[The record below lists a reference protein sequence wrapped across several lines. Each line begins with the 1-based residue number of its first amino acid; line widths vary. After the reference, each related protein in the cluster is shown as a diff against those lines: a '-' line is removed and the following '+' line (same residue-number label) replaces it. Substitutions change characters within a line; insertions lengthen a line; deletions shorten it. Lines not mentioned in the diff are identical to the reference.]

1 MWLTK
6 EGHMKRIKQANMS
19 FKVKRPVTFV
29 AAAAVVAAL
38 LMVLGAGMWWGCP
51 GGNKPAE
58 TSASPLPV
66 PPKAEKI
73 RKELTFHQHT
83 RVDYFYWLNQR
94 DNPRVIEYLKA
105 ENEYLEKTMKHT
117 KTLQKKLFDEITG
130 RIKLDDSTVPY
141 KTNGYYY
148 YDRYK
153 EGAEYPIYC
162 RRKGSM
168 ESKEEMMLDI
178 NEMAKGYDFYW
189 LAAYRVS
196 PDNTMIAYGVDTLGM
211 RKYTIYFKN
220 LVTGTILP
228 EQIPNTSG
236 IAEWANDN
244 KTVFYTA
251 KDNALRPCKIFKHLI
266 GTPVSRDKEVYHE
279 ADEAFTVNVSKSKS
293 KKYLF
298 IVSYHLLSREEYR
311 FLDADHPNDEF
322 KIFEPRQKNHIYY
335 VEHYNDKFY
344 IRTDWNAKNYR
355 LMETLVSKTGN
366 ENWQEIIPHRDDVV
380 LEEMEIFKNFL
391 VVMERKRGLPHLRV
405 VRWDDKQEYDIDF
418 GEETYRLEI
427 AENPEIDTDILR
439 YYYSSL
445 TTPTSVFDYD
455 MNNKTGKLLKQ
466 EGVLGD
472 FNPQNYKAE
481 HLFAPAADG
490 TLVPISLVYKKGLV
504 KNGAN
509 PLLLYGYGAYGLILG
524 PYFSSPRLS
533 LLDRG
538 FVYAEAYVRGGG
550 EMGRY
555 WHEEGKLL
563 KKKNTFTDF
572 IACAEYLVAEKYTN
586 PGKLF
591 ANGGSA
597 GGLLMGAVANMR
609 PDLFKGII
617 AEVPFVDVLT
627 TKLDKSI
634 HLATETYDE
643 WGNPQEKVHYDNI
656 LSYSPYE
663 NVKAQDYPA
672 MLVITGLHDSQV
684 QYWGPAKWVAKL
696 RDLKTDHNL
705 LLLSTDMEAG
715 HGGSSGRFQ
724 SIKEGAL
731 VLAFILDQLGITK

>member
-1 MWLTK
+1 
-6 EGHMKRIKQANMS
+6 MKRIKQANM
-19 FKVKRPVTFV
+19 FLKVKRPVTF
-29 AAAAVVAAL
+29 AAVVAAL

-58 TSASPLPV
+58 TSAPPLPV

-73 RKELTFHQHT
+73 RKELTLHQHT
-83 RVDYFYWLNQR
+83 RVDYYYWLNQR

-105 ENEYLEKTMKHT
+105 ENEYLEKAMKHT
-117 KTLQKKLFDEITG
+117 EALQKKLFDEILG
-130 RIKLDDSTVPY
+130 RFKQDDSSVTY

-148 YDRYK
+148 YKHYK

-168 ESKEEMMLDI
+168 ESKEEIMLDI

-189 LAAYRVS
+189 VVGYRIS

-220 LVTGTILP
+220 LVTGKILP
-228 EQIPNTSG
+228 EQIPNTPG

-244 KTVFYTA
+244 KTVFYTV
-251 KDNALRPCKIFKHLI
+251 KDNALRRYKIFKHLI

-279 ADEAFTVNVSKSKS
+279 ADETFNVDVSKSKS

-298 IVSYHLLSREEYR
+298 IVSNHLLSREYR
-311 FLDADHPNDEF
+311 FLDADHPNGEF
-322 KIFEPRQKNHIYY
+322 KIFEPRQRDHRYF
-335 VEHYNDKFY
+335 VEHYKDKFY

-355 LMETLVSKTGN
+355 LMETPVDKTVK
-366 ENWQEIIPHRDDVV
+366 ENWQEMIPHRDDVV
-380 LEEMEIFKNFL
+380 LEGMEIFKNFL
-391 VVMERKRGLPHLRV
+391 VVQERKRGLPNFRV
-405 VRWDDKQEYDIDF
+405 VRWNDKQEYDMDF
-418 GEETYRLEI
+418 SEETYGLKI

-439 YYYSSL
+439 YYYYSM

-455 MNNKTGKLLKQ
+455 MKNKTGKLLKQ
-466 EGVLGD
+466 EEVLGD
-472 FNPQNYKAE
+472 FDPQNYKAE
-481 HLFAPAADG
+481 RLFAPAADG

-504 KNGAN
+504 KNGEN
-509 PLLLYGYGAYGLILG
+509 PLFLKGYGCFGYITG
-524 PYFSSPRLS
+524 PHFISPLLS

-591 ANGGSA
+591 AYGASGG
-597 GGLLMGAVANMR
+597 GVLVGAVANMR

-617 AEVPFVDVLT
+617 AEAPFVDALT
-627 TKLDKSI
+627 TMMDPNI
-634 HLATETYDE
+634 PVTTTTYDE
-643 WGNPQEKVHYDNI
+643 FGNPNQKEYYDYI
-656 LSYSPYE
+656 LSYSPYD
-663 NVKAQDYPA
+663 NIKARDYPA
-672 MLVITGLHDSQV
+672 MLVAGALHDSQV
-684 QYWGPAKWVAKL
+684 PYWEPAKLVAKL

-705 LLLSTDMEAG
+705 LLLVTVMEAG
-715 HGGSSGRFQ
+715 HTGPSRRFQ
-724 SIKEGAL
+724 SIKGAAL
-731 VLAFILDQLGITK
+731 GYAFILDQLGITQ

>member
-6 EGHMKRIKQANMS
+6 EDHMKRIKQVNM
-19 FKVKRPVTFV
+19 FLKVERPVRFAAV
-29 AAAAVVAAL
+29 AAVL
-38 LMVLGAGMWWGCP
+38 FMVLGAGMWWGCA
-51 GGNKPAE
+51 GGITAGE
-58 TSASPLPV
+58 TSAPSLPV

-73 RKELTFHQHT
+73 RKELTLHQHT
-83 RVDYFYWLNQR
+83 RVDYYYWLNQR
-94 DNPRVIEYLKA
+94 DNPKVIDYLKA
-105 ENEYLEKTMKHT
+105 ENEYLEKVMKHT
-117 KTLQKKLFDEITG
+117 EALQKKLFDEIAG
-130 RIKLDDSTVPY
+130 RFKQDDSSVPY

-148 YDRYK
+148 YYRYRK
-153 EGAEYPIYC
+153 GEEYPIHC

-168 ESKEEMMLDI
+168 ESKEEMILDI

-189 LAAYRVS
+189 VVGYRIS
-196 PDNTMIAYGVDTLGM
+196 PDNTMIAYGVDTLGR

-228 EQIPNTSG
+228 EQIPNTPG

-244 KTVFYTA
+244 KTVFYTV
-251 KDNALRPCKIFKHLI
+251 KDNDLRLYKIFKHLI

-279 ADEAFTVNVSKSKS
+279 ADVTFNVDVSKSKS

-298 IVSYHLLSREEYR
+298 IVSNHLLSREYR
-311 FLDADHPNDEF
+311 FLDADQPNDEF
-322 KIFEPRQKNHIYY
+322 KIFEPRQRDHRYF

-355 LMETLVSKTGN
+355 LMETPVNKTGK
-366 ENWQEIIPHRDDVV
+366 ENWKEMIPHRDDVV
-380 LEEMEIFKNFL
+380 LEAMEIFKNFL
-391 VVMERKRGLPHLRV
+391 VAQERKRGLSHLRV
-405 VRWDDKQEYDIDF
+405 VRWDDKQEYDIEF
-418 GEETYRLEI
+418 SEETYGLEI

-439 YYYSSL
+439 YNYNSL
-445 TTPTSVFDYD
+445 TTPNSVFDYD
-455 MNNKTGKLLKQ
+455 MKNKTGKLLKQ
-466 EGVLGD
+466 EEVLGD
-472 FNPQNYKAE
+472 FDPQNYKAE
-481 HLFAPAADG
+481 RLFAPAGDG

-504 KNGAN
+504 KNGEN
-509 PLLLYGYGAYGLILG
+509 PLLLNGYGCLGYITG
-524 PYFSSPRLS
+524 PYFSSPLLS

-591 ANGGSA
+591 AYGGSG

-617 AEVPFVDVLT
+617 AVVPFVDVLT
-627 TKLDKSI
+627 TMSDPNIPL
-634 HLATETYDE
+634 TTTTYDE
-643 WGNPQEKVHYDNI
+643 FGNPNQKEYYDYI
-656 LSYSPYE
+656 LSYSPYD
-663 NVKAQDYPA
+663 NIKAQAYPA
-672 MLVITGLHDSQV
+672 MLVTAGLHDSQV
-684 QYWGPAKWVAKL
+684 PYWEPAKLVAKL

-715 HGGSSGRFQ
+715 HSGPSGRFEF
-724 SIKEGAL
+724 IKEIAL
-731 VLAFILDQLGITK
+731 IFAFILDQLGITQ

>member
-1 MWLTK
+1 MW
-6 EGHMKRIKQANMS
+6 
-19 FKVKRPVTFV
+19 VKRPVTFGTF
-29 AAAAVVAAL
+29 AAVVAAL

-73 RKELTFHQHT
+73 RKELTLHQHT
-83 RVDYFYWLNQR
+83 RVDYYYWLTQR

-105 ENEYLEKTMKHT
+105 ENEYLEKAMKHT
-117 KTLQKKLFDEITG
+117 EALQKKLFDEITG
-130 RIKLDDSTVPY
+130 RIKQDDSSVPY

-148 YDRYK
+148 YYRYRK
-153 EGAEYPIYC
+153 GEEYPIHC

-178 NEMAKGYDFYW
+178 NEMAKGYDYY
-189 LAAYRVS
+189 LMAGYRIS
-196 PDNTMIAYGVDTLGM
+196 PDNTLIVFGVDTLG
-211 RKYTIYFKN
+211 REKYTIYFKN
-220 LVTGTILP
+220 LVTGKILP

-244 KTVFYTA
+244 KTVFYTV
-251 KDNALRPCKIFKHLI
+251 KNNSLRVYKVFKHLI

-279 ADEAFTVNVSKSKS
+279 EDEAFTVDVSKSKS

-298 IVSYHLLSREEYR
+298 IVSGQLTLREEYR
-311 FLDADHPNDEF
+311 FLDAHHPNDEF
-322 KIFEPRQKNHIYY
+322 KIFEPRQRNHQYF
-335 VEHYNDKFY
+335 VEHYKDKFY
-344 IRTDWNAKNYR
+344 IRSDWNAKNYR
-355 LMETLVSKTGN
+355 LMETPVNKTGK
-366 ENWQEIIPHRDDVV
+366 ENWQEIIPHREDVI

-391 VVMERKRGLPHLRV
+391 VVKERKRGQPHLRV
-405 VRWDDKQEYDIDF
+405 IEWNDKQGYDIDF
-418 GEETYRLEI
+418 SEETYGLGI
-427 AENPEIDTDILR
+427 AGNPEIDTDILR
-439 YYYSSL
+439 YYYYSM
-445 TTPTSVFDYD
+445 TTPFSVFDYD

-466 EGVLGD
+466 QEVLGD
-472 FNPQNYKAE
+472 FDPQNYKAE
-481 HLFAPAADG
+481 RLFAPAGDG

-504 KNGAN
+504 KNGEN
-509 PLLLYGYGAYGLILG
+509 PLFLYGYGAVGRIAP
-524 PYFSSPRLS
+524 PYFYSSQLS

-538 FVYAEAYVRGGG
+538 FVYAVAHVRGGG

-591 ANGGSA
+591 ANGASA
-597 GGLLMGAVANMR
+597 GGLLVGAVANMR
-609 PDLFKGII
+609 PDLFKGIVT
-617 AEVPFVDVLT
+617 EVPFVDMLT
-627 TKLDKSI
+627 TMLDKSI
-634 HLATETYDE
+634 NLSTGVYEE

-656 LSYSPYE
+656 LSFSPYD

-672 MLVITGLHDSQV
+672 MLVINGLNDSV
-684 QYWGPAKWVAKL
+684 VLYWGPARWAAKL

-705 LLLSTDMEAG
+705 LLLKTDMEAG
-715 HGGSSGRFQ
+715 HIGPSGRFQ
-724 SIKEGAL
+724 FIKEI
-731 VLAFILDQLGITK
+731 VLGYAFILDQLGINQ